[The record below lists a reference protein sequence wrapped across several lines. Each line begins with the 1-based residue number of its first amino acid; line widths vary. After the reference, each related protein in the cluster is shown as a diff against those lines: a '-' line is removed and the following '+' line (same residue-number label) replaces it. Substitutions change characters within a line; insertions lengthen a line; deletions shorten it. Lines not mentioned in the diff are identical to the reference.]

1 MKSDVIYYSDIYEHE
16 KMGVDLLFN
25 AVPEENYILLVG
37 TYATRPNST
46 REIDIILICPKGV
59 FTIEMKDWFGSIRE
73 PITKNL
79 RYITLLNENNSA
91 TSVKNPFQIAEEQR
105 KRVASHIMKSLTITD
120 RSLVDKLNMDGGVK
134 GAVFFT
140 NKNLIFTIRDSDN
153 LLCMTPDNLRF
164 LWEEKYTK
172 DIFNEEDLQRILDI
186 YGEGTGKVL
195 RGFQPGEIVLS
206 YTINALIL
214 NRETYQ
220 IYKAYN
226 ELIDQYYF
234 LKATIVHPGENR
246 EMQKLTEEIALRDK
260 KASAR
265 LKNES
270 YILFSTHPPTVYKDY
285 IINVTD
291 WVDHITLEEKIKQ
304 NLDIDE
310 KRKLISNLIRI
321 IDDMHS
327 HGIYH
332 RDLNPDSILITDDG
346 KIKLVNFDF
355 AKLEGNPTV
364 RDGLLGKFNEYR
376 SYELFFRVINK
387 IDYHTDYYSLGV
399 IIYEILTGET
409 PVKNVRD
416 LGQNIP
422 VDVGECGD
430 SLGGRQRLN
439 EALKAILSR
448 DLDIRAKG
456 YALLKKI
463 FA

>member
-1 MKSDVIYYSDIYEHE
+1 
-16 KMGVDLLFN
+16 
-25 AVPEENYILLVG
+25 
-37 TYATRPNST
+37 
-46 REIDIILICPKGV
+46 
-59 FTIEMKDWFGSIRE
+59 
-73 PITKNL
+73 
-79 RYITLLNENNSA
+79 
-91 TSVKNPFQIAEEQR
+91 
-105 KRVASHIMKSLTITD
+105 
-120 RSLVDKLNMDGGVK
+120 
-134 GAVFFT
+134 
-140 NKNLIFTIRDSDN
+140 
-153 LLCMTPDNLRF
+153 
-164 LWEEKYTK
+164 
-172 DIFNEEDLQRILDI
+172 
-186 YGEGTGKVL
+186 
-195 RGFQPGEIVLS
+195 
-206 YTINALIL
+206 
-214 NRETYQ
+214 
-220 IYKAYN
+220 
-226 ELIDQYYF
+226 
-234 LKATIVHPGENR
+234 
-246 EMQKLTEEIALRDK
+246 
-260 KASAR
+260 
-265 LKNES
+265 
-270 YILFSTHPPTVYKDY
+270 
-285 IINVTD
+285 
-291 WVDHITLEEKIKQ
+291 
-304 NLDIDE
+304 
-310 KRKLISNLIRI
+310 
-321 IDDMHS
+321 MHS